1 MHTLGPI
8 CAGGDRRKVS
18 NPCVTEPGPPSISPC
33 NSFRVTKLKAGQ
45 MGTKLRKLTL
55 AVLLAGSAAVLVAPP
70 AEANRG
76 NGTTTTTEP
85 AYVPPY
91 GQVQPELPD
100 EPNPY
105 ENPVVAPTVVQ
116 VDLPAITDPNAGLAG
131 EGDRL
136 GPAPSDA
143 PATVEGSQTRPQ
155 PANDGGFGGI
165 LSRTGAET
173 LPLARA
179 GVAIL
184 ALGIGLVVLA
194 RRRRVEVA
202 SA

>member
-1 MHTLGPI
+1 
-8 CAGGDRRKVS
+8 
-18 NPCVTEPGPPSISPC
+18 
-33 NSFRVTKLKAGQ
+33 
-45 MGTKLRKLTL
+45 MGTKLRKMTL
-55 AVLLAGSAAVLVAPP
+55 AVLLAGSTAVLVAPP

-85 AYVPPY
+85 SYVPPY
-91 GQVQPELPD
+91 GQNAHPELPD

-105 ENPVVAPTVVQ
+105 ANPADNPVVAPTVVS
-116 VDLPAITDPNAGLAG
+116 VDLPAVTDPNAGLAG

-136 GPAPSDA
+136 GPAPSDT
-143 PATVEGSQTRPQ
+143 PTVEGGSTTHPE
-155 PANDGGFGGI
+155 PANNGGFGGI

-179 GVAIL
+179 GVAVL

-194 RRRRVEVA
+194 RRRRVDAA
-202 SA
+202 ST

>member
-1 MHTLGPI
+1 
-8 CAGGDRRKVS
+8 
-18 NPCVTEPGPPSISPC
+18 
-33 NSFRVTKLKAGQ
+33 
-45 MGTKLRKLTL
+45 MGTKLRKMTL
-55 AVLLAGSAAVLVAPP
+55 AVLLAGSAAVLMASP

-85 AYVPPY
+85 GYVPAY
-91 GQVQPELPD
+91 GQNPHPEVAE

-105 ENPVVAPTVVQ
+105 ANPVAPTVVP
-116 VDLPAITDPNAGLAG
+116 VELPAVTDPSAGLAG
-131 EGDRL
+131 GGDRL

-143 PATVEGSQTRPQ
+143 PTTVQGIDSAPKAETTNG
-155 PANDGGFGGI
+155 DGVIGGI

-179 GVAIL
+179 GLAVL
-184 ALGIGLVVLA
+184 ALGIGLVVLG
-194 RRRRVEVA
+194 RRRRTDAA